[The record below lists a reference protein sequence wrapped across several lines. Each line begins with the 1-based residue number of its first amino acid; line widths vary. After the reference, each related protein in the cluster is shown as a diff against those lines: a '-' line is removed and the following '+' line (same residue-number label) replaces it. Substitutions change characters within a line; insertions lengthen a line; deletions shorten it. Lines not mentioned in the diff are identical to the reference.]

1 VTGTGRTSS
10 LPPRFVGRER
20 ELELLLDT
28 WREAIAR
35 ERRAVFVAGEPG
47 IGKTR
52 VVWELVRRLDGDDTR
67 ALLGHCSPDLLVP
80 YQPIVEALEGLRGL
94 CPPDELARHLRDVP
108 SGELAR
114 LVPRLVEDLPG
125 RGAALPSDPRAE
137 RHRLFT
143 AVATLLLRA
152 ARATPMVL
160 VLEDLHWADQ
170 PTLRMLR
177 YVLRAP
183 AEEERSGARGGLLVV
198 GTYRDTELEGDDPLS
213 ELLADL
219 HRDDLAARLTLT
231 GMSQAEVARLARA
244 VSGEAI
250 ADERAREL
258 YRATGGNP
266 LFVRE
271 LAGQHEVGAV
281 PERISDAIAGRLE
294 RLDPDARTL
303 VTVAAAIGPQFELEL
318 VERVTGLQGM
328 GAVDAV
334 DQASAAGLI
343 EELHPSVGAFAH
355 AVVRSAVYESID
367 EQKRP
372 QLHLRIAE
380 ALERQPGRRDGER
393 VAELAHHFLAAS
405 DERGATYA
413 VRAGHEAFERLA
425 YEAAAEHWER
435 AIRVLGPPSA
445 RDGLEVLLALAD
457 ARWRSGE
464 FERAQERYIEAAEL
478 AHKLELPDL
487 LATAAL
493 GLGGRMGFGA
503 GRRDEQL
510 IALLEQALEAL
521 PDGDDPLRARLLAR
535 LAEALAFSERERL
548 SDLCE
553 QAVAMARRI
562 GDPSVLAAVLLN
574 VRFAVWGPS
583 NAQRRCET
591 ADEVVRLA
599 QDASDVALE
608 VDGRLSRVV
617 DLLELGEVERADA
630 ELELCGDKAQEVRQR
645 YQLWW
650 LACLLALRALM
661 DGRIADADELATHAL
676 QIGQRD
682 RNQNAL
688 QIYGGQLAGMR
699 REQGRF
705 AELEDGVKAFIA
717 QYPAIPTWR
726 CTLAFLYANAGRVQ
740 EAQQELDALGTDSFA
755 GLPRDMFWLADL
767 AQAGQAA
774 AYAGAVEH
782 ARVLYEL
789 LAPHA
794 RQNVVVAIAACW
806 GSTSRVLGLL
816 ARTLGRTG
824 EAARHF
830 EDAIEQNAA
839 IGAVAW
845 RARTEVEYAELLL
858 DEAGERERAETLL
871 EGALTTANEFSLVD
885 IAARARAA
893 LRHD

>member
-1 VTGTGRTSS
+1 MA
-10 LPPRFVGRER
+10 LVGR
-20 ELELLLDT
+20 
-28 WREAIAR
+28 
-35 ERRAVFVAGEPG
+35 
-47 IGKTR
+47 
-52 VVWELVRRLDGDDTR
+52 
-67 ALLGHCSPDLLVP
+67 CSPDRLVP
-80 YQPIVEALEGLRGL
+80 YQPIIEALDGLRAL
-94 CPPDELARHLRDVP
+94 CRPGELARYLREVP

-143 AVATLLLRA
+143 AVATLLVRA
-152 ARATPMVL
+152 ARATPLVV

-183 AEEERSGARGGLLVV
+183 VEEERSEARGGLLVI

-231 GMSQAEVARLARA
+231 GISSPEVARLARA

-258 YRATGGNP
+258 HRATGGNP
-266 LFVRE
+266 LFVKQ
-271 LAGQHEVGAV
+271 LARQGEEGPV
-281 PERISDAIAGRLE
+281 PHRLSDAIASRLE

-303 VTVAAAIGPQFELEL
+303 LTVAAAIGPQFELEL
-318 VERVTGLQGM
+318 VERVSGLQGM
-328 GAVDAV
+328 TAVDAV

-355 AVVRSAVYESID
+355 AVVRSVVYESID

-393 VAELAHHFLAAS
+393 LAELAHHFLAAS
-405 DERGATYA
+405 DERGARYA
-413 VRAGHEAFERLA
+413 VQAGHEAFERLA
-425 YEAAAEHWER
+425 YEAAAEHWEH

-445 RDGLEVLLALAD
+445 RDGLEVLLELAD
-457 ARWRSGE
+457 AHWRSGE
-464 FERAQERYIEAAEL
+464 FERARERYSEAAEL
-478 AHKLELPDL
+478 ARKLELPDL

-493 GLGGRMGFGA
+493 GFGGRMGFGA
-503 GRRDEQL
+503 GRHDQQL
-510 IALLEQALEAL
+510 VDLLEQALAAL
-521 PDGDDPLRARLLAR
+521 PDGDGSLRARVLAR
-535 LAEALAFSERERL
+535 LGEALAFSDRERL
-548 SDLCE
+548 SELCA
-553 QAVAMARRI
+553 QAITMARRI
-562 GDPSVLAAVLLN
+562 GDPAVLAAVLLN
-574 VRFAVWGPS
+574 VRFASWGPS
-583 NAQRRCET
+583 NARERREM
-591 ADEVVRLA
+591 AAQAVRLSQA
-599 QDASDVALE
+599 AADIALE
-608 VDGRLSRVV
+608 VDARLSHVV
-617 DLLELGEVERADA
+617 DLLELGEVGSADA
-630 ELELCGDKAQEVRQR
+630 ELEACRQTAQAVRQR

-661 DGRIADADELATHAL
+661 DGRIADADELATRAL

-688 QIYGGQLAGMR
+688 QIYGAQLAGMR

-705 AELEDGVKAFIA
+705 AELEQGVKAFID

-726 CTLAFLYANAGRVQ
+726 CTLAFLYANAGRVLD
-740 EAQQELDALGTDSFA
+740 AQRELDALGADSFVD
-755 GLPRDMFWLADL
+755 LPRDMFWLADL
-767 AQAGQAA
+767 TQLGQAA

-782 ARVLYEL
+782 ARTLYEL
-789 LAPHA
+789 LGPHA
-794 RQNVVVAIAACW
+794 RQILVVANAACW

-858 DEAGERERAETLL
+858 DEAGERERAKTLL
-871 EGALTTANEFSLVD
+871 EGALTTANELSLDD
-885 IAARARAA
+885 IGARARAA